1 MTNHSHQN
9 IVGTIATLRS
19 HADLIPGYSEKHY
32 ARFVRTDKLAAAARG
47 RHESDLT
54 VICANDMFQDA
65 R

>member
-1 MTNHSHQN
+1 MF
-9 IVGTIATLRS
+9 VGRLNEPKTLNTV
-19 HADLIPGYSEKHY
+19 K
-32 ARFVRTDKLAAAARG
+32 TDKLAAAARE